1 MNRAS
6 VCVFTG
12 LVLTMLAAR
21 PAFAQGDEIQ
31 VYDAGLAAKGVFN
44 LTWHNNF
51 TPKGDAVPNFPGA
64 VVADKSFNGVTEW
77 AYGVNRWFE
86 AGLYLPLYS
95 WDKNLGFGYDGFKL
109 RALVAVPGA
118 DDRRFV
124 YGLGFEL
131 SFNAKRWDETLTTSE
146 FRPIVGWHFDRV
158 DLIFN
163 PILDT
168 AYDGIKNL
176 VFAPSMR
183 FAYKVNDATQLALEE
198 YAEYGPVKEFAPAG
212 QQSHQL
218 FGVLNRTIGKVDIET
233 GIGFGLTGASDD
245 VTMKFMVAY
254 DFNKPRAVTK

>member
-1 MNRAS
+1 VVVAMF
-6 VCVFTG
+6 VCVSPG
-12 LVLTMLAAR
+12 LAW
-21 PAFAQGDEIQ
+21 AQGDEIQ
-31 VYDAGLAAKGVFN
+31 VYDAGLAGRGVFN

-51 TPKGDAVPNFPGA
+51 TPKGNLIPNFPGG

-86 AGLYLPLYS
+86 AGLYLPLYTR
-95 WDKNLGFGYDGFKL
+95 DKNLGFVYDGFKL

-118 DDRRFV
+118 DNRKFV

-131 SFNAKRWDETLTTSE
+131 SFNAKRWDETRTTSE
-146 FRPIVGWHFDRV
+146 FRPIIGWHFEKV

-168 AYDGIKNL
+168 AYDGVKNL

-183 FAYKVNDATQLALEE
+183 LAYSVNDRTQIALEE
-198 YAEYGPVKEFAPAG
+198 YAEYGPLRDLLPAG
-212 QQSHQL
+212 EQSHQL
-218 FGVLNRTIGKVDIET
+218 YAVFNRTMNRFDIEA
-233 GIGFGLTGASDD
+233 GIGVGLNDASDR

-254 DFNKPRAVTK
+254 DFNKGRISK

>member
-1 MNRAS
+1 VDSKLFAQAVDRVATISAEKSRS
-6 VCVFTG
+6 VRMAVDSGKC
-12 LVLTMLAAR
+12 VLTVRNM
-21 PAFAQGDEIQ
+21 
-31 VYDAGLAAKGVFN
+31 
-44 LTWHNNF
+44 
-51 TPKGDAVPNFPGA
+51 
-64 VVADKSFNGVTEW
+64 
-77 AYGVNRWFE
+77 E
-86 AGLYLPLYS
+86 AGQAVEELEL
-95 WDKNLGFGYDGFKL
+95 DYDGD
-109 RALVAVPGA
+109 P
-118 DDRRFV
+118 
-124 YGLGFEL
+124 FEL

-158 DLIFN
+158 DLIVN